1 MRGGAWHPYTRLS
14 ATQRKHLPAQ
24 DVAAAGGW
32 SSVEV
37 VQEIY
42 QKADPRTML
51 KVVEGGQELREA
63 M

>member
-1 MRGGAWHPYTRLS
+1 MRGGAWHPYRRLW